1 MANGG
6 RIEYSVGFKADSTS
20 LNNIKNSLKEIKDIS
35 LEALN
40 PRAADYSNHE
50 QAFINLQESASKLE
64 AALDKAF
71 NKDLGT
77 LNIAKFNKELQK
89 LDLHKIEKDMQAA
102 GAAGV
107 TAFRNI
113 AAQALTTNMQL
124 KQTNTFI
131 DKIAT
136 TLSNTI
142 KWNLASGAVNSFT
155 GKVQQAYGYVKNLD
169 GSLNDIRIVTGKSAE
184 EMERF
189 AKIANQ
195 AAQDLGKGTTDY
207 TNAALIYYQQG
218 LDEAEV
224 QARADI
230 TLKTANVTG
239 QSASDVSEQLTAVW
253 NGYKVSAEEAE
264 LYIDKIAAVAADTA
278 ADLEELSTGMSKVAS
293 AASLMGVDID
303 QLNSQL
309 ATIVSVTRQAP
320 ESVGTALKT
329 IYARMGDIEAGL
341 DEETTLGEYTQAMA
355 DMGFNVLDMNG
366 SLRDMGEVIEEIGG
380 KWTTLSREQ
389 QISLAQTAAG
399 TRQYNNLL
407 ALFDNWDM
415 YTKAME
421 TSANAAGTLQKQQ
434 DIYMESTAAHIEQL
448 EAKWEDFY
456 DSILDN
462 KTINTAVDLIGDL
475 VNGLTNVVDGLGGGI
490 QTFELLGTVA
500 TSILSK
506 KIASGISTFIKNIN
520 NAKNNVEQFKAQ
532 IATVEMFKG
541 TNDDAVIQMT
551 RMREEAIKYASFMD
565 VERQNEATAHIQT
578 INQLYQQQEEWNE
591 LTKEAQEYY
600 DRITGNNSI
609 AIDFGLKNEDNQND
623 RDYIISI
630 NNNLKEWKETINLTR
645 LESNKLFKSF
655 SLDNFSGIEDS
666 INQLE
671 SFSDR
676 LVDNQL
682 YLGQYSDELGESLD
696 EWHRYVESLQNSNID
711 IDFADPE
718 AIERVQALRSAVIK
732 IIPELE
738 ADAKRFEGTIDKSF
752 NGAKEDIEDAISS
765 ANSSWTNFTKVL
777 QTEAGINAVINLA
790 NNLNQMVQIFQTI
803 KNIGNIWSDETLS
816 ETEKLEQTIGSIVGL
831 LPVFISLIISSK
843 NTIISLAGAIGG
855 AEVATLGFGNA
866 LKYLLLQTPVGWIL
880 GVVTAIT
887 ALITIYDSLTI
898 SAKEAEEALKES
910 RKVFDESQEELKN
923 LESELSNVQARLK
936 ELLALENKEFT
947 DLEEIKK
954 LQKEEAL
961 LKSQLAIQKELNE
974 EKQKDLEE
982 KITQNRESG
991 NYDVQKWD
999 SNKVQKEFASSVFK
1013 SQYETAFNN
1022 RVDMNAS
1029 EETKNA
1035 VSQRVSA
1042 FDKMQDLV
1050 NDIYQLSYEDYGT
1063 DKYDN
1068 LLIRAANLSTE
1079 ITSID
1084 DENVQKLAQEAFDE
1098 WITKTLEDFDTDRI
1112 NYIQTFDTTQLL
1124 KDLKDTENLENKEAI
1139 QNLLASYWR
1148 SSNVAGTNVQNA
1160 FQNSGFTQ
1168 ERVDE
1173 IITGSGPILSPEE
1186 VDKLNEYAELY
1197 GITVDDLIEDAK
1209 TYGVVITETIEEQG
1223 NGLSV
1228 LQQKIEDI
1236 KESLTNLTG
1245 IIDSLKSGK
1254 ELTEEQIAE
1263 LEKLENE
1270 YEFLDNI
1277 INKNSDDYINALN
1290 QIQEIEEAKLIALE
1304 EEQANQLKI
1313 TAEINVSEMTSA
1325 LEEFLDADYETT
1337 VAIKADIDSDFE
1349 RAIDILETS
1358 KDLASK
1364 IGDNFIVSAND
1375 LSELGAAFPGILDN
1389 IKYLENGTIKLSQQ
1403 SVEIAK
1409 NAAKAKIKESN
1420 DTAIAHIKD
1429 QIIILENEKATI
1441 QQQLD
1446 IIKNADNTEIDLEK
1460 KTQTIKQ
1467 AVERASV
1474 DLSAKNADILAGIES
1489 ERLSDSLI
1497 ATSTSQDQ
1505 FYKNH
1510 VLTLENADKA
1520 MADWADNT
1528 RKYIDYGYKLTD
1540 IKPVAFTSS
1549 SANVTK
1555 TTKVLDKDTL
1565 LEAQNYYNRHD
1576 INDGEDA
1583 QTLIDR
1589 YLQERY
1595 YDQGLLSEKD
1605 IDEIILQ
1612 LESAIE
1618 SRDYLINLGKAQ
1630 IEEIKA
1636 SQHETFKS
1644 WDNIAQGLG
1653 LDGAREAEI
1662 LELLDEEYDRYHDI
1676 NIEIQKI
1683 TNSMSKLEKQQDKL
1697 LGQDLIQNLEDQL
1710 DLLEKQKA
1718 AQEIKLIMAK
1728 QEQEEL
1734 KGQLAE
1740 NYGAAFDGDTISN
1753 YKALYTQ
1760 QLNKIVEMQK
1770 AYNNMSKDEQEEYEK
1785 QIEAEEKKFDKFKEL
1800 LERYETLSYE
1810 TIADIEEE
1818 IQDSIDKIVE
1828 YQVEMFTFDINFK
1841 IDSTEFAKEFNDF
1854 KKRFIDQIE
1863 EDDILG
1869 NALAN
1874 IKDYG
1879 LYYDRGGNG
1888 IIQGLT
1894 NQIMGTIDQIKQ
1906 IEETGTSSIYGNDR
1920 AKAIEDMKTYY
1931 EELMKQ
1937 LEDVQSLVDEINQSY
1952 LDMMDE
1958 AKTKFEEQV
1967 SMYEYIADLVD
1978 SDMNIVKLL
1987 YGEDSFEE
1995 FERFYNVM
2003 ENNNN
2008 KNLDFQR
2015 QQIEFWR
2022 NQMNMAEEGSD
2033 AWKAAKQNWL
2043 DSVTSFNSALEAS
2056 IETLIE
2062 RYENT
2067 VNKIFSDLGNRLTGG
2082 KGLDY
2087 ISEEWE
2093 LMGENADQYLDTV
2106 NAAFELR
2113 QLERKW
2119 VDTINESSLVAQGEL
2134 NHLMNEQMKMLR
2146 EKDKLTQYDVDRA
2159 NALYDIAV
2167 KEIAL
2172 KEAQQNKSKMRLR
2185 RDAQGNYTYQYVSDE
2200 DAVVQAQQELDEAR
2214 NSLYNMDKD
2223 AYKENLDAVYKYY
2236 VDFENAM
2243 KELYADASLT
2253 EEEREKRKLLLV
2265 EHYNELINGVLTEN
2279 NIIRNN
2285 LQDSAEQ
2292 AMIDSLGSF
2301 MMNDLIPQWNSGLQE
2316 MADKF
2321 AADGGLV
2328 DACQGALVELDT
2340 ATQEYQDSLDRLEAS
2355 AGVNFD
2361 ELASGYN
2368 ENIPLVQQLVQDNG
2382 ELISSYEA
2390 QLEAIQ
2396 DVIDEVET
2404 LVSAYQEAER
2414 AALAATQ
2421 AAYKYWQ
2428 EQNKDTAANARP
2440 ANNGGSTGSGSES
2453 SGSSSSGSGSSEGSG
2468 KSAGDGIASVG
2479 DVVTFAHGIYYA
2491 ASDGTGDTGSQS
2503 LGEQVT
2509 ITKTHPGAAY
2519 PIHIANSKYALGW
2532 VRKDQI
2538 TGFDT
2543 GGYTG
2548 NWAGSAGK
2556 LGVFHK
2562 KELVLNQQ
2570 DTANI
2575 LTAVSI
2581 ARTMNNVLDSIA
2593 GAVRGRMFNLSS
2605 GFNSA
2610 SSFGGLSNGIQ
2621 QNVTIHADFPNA
2633 TDHSEIE
2640 QAFNN
2645 LLNTASQY
2653 AFRNGRG

>member
-6 RIEYSVGFKADSTS
+6 RIEYSVGFKADSAS
-20 LNNIKNSLKEIKDIS
+20 LNNIKNSLKEIKNIS

-50 QAFINLQESASKLE
+50 QAFINLQESANKLE
-64 AALDKAF
+64 VALDKAF

-89 LDLHKIEKDMQAA
+89 LDLHKIERDMQAA
-102 GAAGV
+102 GAAGA

-169 GSLNDIRIVTGKSAE
+169 SSLNDIRIVTGKSAE

-195 AAQDLGKGTTDY
+195 SAQDLGKGTTDY

-475 VNGLTNVVDGLGGGI
+475 VDGLTNVVDGLGGGV
-490 QTFELLGTVA
+490 QTFELFGTVA

-506 KIASGISTFIKNIN
+506 KIAGGISTFIKNIQS
-520 NAKNNVEQFKAQ
+520 AKNNVEQFKAQ
-532 IATVEMFKG
+532 LATVEMFKG
-541 TNDDAVIQMT
+541 ANDDVVKRMAEMRDQAIQYGAV
-551 RMREEAIKYASFMD
+551 MD
-565 VERQNEATAHIQT
+565 IERQKEATAHIQT
-578 INQLYQQQEEWNE
+578 INQLYQQQEEWDE
-591 LTKEAQEYY
+591 LTREAQEYY
-600 DRITGNNSI
+600 STVIEDSNVKDSLL
-609 AIDFGLKNEDNQND
+609 DFGFKTNSQED
-623 RDYIISI
+623 RDYITNV
-630 NNNLKEWKETINLTR
+630 NNELKKWKDNIKNVKAETD
-645 LESNKLFKSF
+645 ELFKKFALNEEPKGIDAATKSIEEF
-655 SLDNFSGIEDS
+655 SRDLIE
-666 INQLE
+666 NQKY
-671 SFSDR
+671 F
-676 LVDNQL
+676 
-682 YLGQYSDELGESLD
+682 GQYSDELGKAFG
-696 EWHRYVESLQNSNID
+696 EWKRYTKDLETT
-711 IDFADPE
+711 DFTDPE
-718 AIERVQALRSAVIK
+718 AIERVQALRSVVAK

-738 ADAKRFEGTIDKSF
+738 ADVKRFEGTINKSF
-752 NGAKEDIEDAISS
+752 NGMKEDIEDAISS
-765 ANSSWTNFTKVL
+765 ANSSWTNFTKAL

-790 NNLNQMVQIFQTI
+790 NNLNQIVQIFQTI

-816 ETEKLEQTIGSIVGL
+816 ETEKIEQTIGSIVGL

-887 ALITIYDSLTI
+887 ALITIYDSLTV

-936 ELLALENKEFT
+936 ELLALENKEFA
-947 DLEEIKK
+947 DQEEIKK

-999 SNKVQKEFASSVFK
+999 SNNVQKEFASSVFK

-1022 RVDMNAS
+1022 RVDSEAS
-1029 EETKNA
+1029 EEEKNA

-1042 FDKMQDLV
+1042 FEKMQDLV
-1050 NDIYQLSYEDYGT
+1050 DDIYQLSYEDYDT
-1063 DKYDN
+1063 DKYDD

-1084 DENVQKLAQEAFDE
+1084 DENVQKLAQEAYSE
-1098 WITKTLEDFDTDRI
+1098 WITKTLEDFNTDRI
-1112 NYIQTFDTTQLL
+1112 NYIQNFDTTQLL
-1124 KDLKDTENLENKEAI
+1124 KDLKDTENSENKEAI

-1168 ERVDE
+1168 GRVDE
-1173 IITGSGPILSPEE
+1173 IITNPEAILSPEE
-1186 VDKLNEYAELY
+1186 MNKLNEYAELY
-1197 GITVDDLIEDAK
+1197 GITVYDLIEDAK
-1209 TYGVVITETIEEQG
+1209 TYGVIITETIKEQG
-1223 NGLSV
+1223 NNLSV
-1228 LQQKIEDI
+1228 LQQKIDNI
-1236 KESLTNLTG
+1236 KESLSSLTG

-1263 LEKLENE
+1263 LKKLEDE
-1270 YEFLDNI
+1270 YDFLDNI

-1304 EEQANQLKI
+1304 EEQASQLKI
-1313 TAEINVSEMTSA
+1313 TAEIDVSEMTSA

-1389 IKYLENGTIKLSQQ
+1389 IEYLENGTIKLSQQ

-1467 AVERASV
+1467 AVETASV
-1474 DLSAKNADILAGIES
+1474 NLSAKNADILAGIES

-1520 MADWADNT
+1520 MADWADNA
-1528 RKYIDYGYKLTD
+1528 RKYIDYGYKLTN

-1718 AQEIKLIMAK
+1718 AQEIKLIMAR

-1734 KGQLAE
+1734 KRRLTE
-1740 NYGAAFDGDTISN
+1740 DYGAAFDGDTISN

-2008 KNLDFQR
+2008 KNLDFQK

-2022 NQMNMAEEGSD
+2022 NQMDMAEEGSD
-2033 AWKAAKQNWL
+2033 AWEAAKQNWL

-2056 IETLIE
+2056 IGTLIE
-2062 RYENT
+2062 RYKNT

-2146 EKDKLTQYDVDRA
+2146 EKDKLTQYDIDRA

-2292 AMIDSLGSF
+2292 AMTDSLGSF

-2404 LVSAYQEAER
+2404 LVSTYQEAER

-2421 AAYKYWQ
+2421 AANKYWQ

-2440 ANNGGSTGSGSES
+2440 ANNGESAGSRSES